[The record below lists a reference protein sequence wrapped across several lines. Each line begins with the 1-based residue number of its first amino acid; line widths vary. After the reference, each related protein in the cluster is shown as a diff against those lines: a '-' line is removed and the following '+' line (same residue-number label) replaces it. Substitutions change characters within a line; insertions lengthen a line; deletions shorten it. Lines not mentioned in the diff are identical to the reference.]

1 LLKHLSKIIG
11 TFFYTGFF
19 PFAPATFATLV
30 FILAYAW
37 IPGGKVLAHPVVLLA
52 TLLVSVPVATQVEKR
67 YGTDAGCIVIDEVV
81 GTQIAL
87 TLARPTALGLVA
99 AFVLFRFFDIVKPFP
114 AGRSQR
120 LPRGYGVVADDV
132 IAGIYTRLTL
142 IALSLVVP
150 RIGQMF

>member
-1 LLKHLSKIIG
+1 MFKDLSKTIG

-19 PFAPATFATLV
+19 PIAPATFATLV

-37 IPGGKVLAHPVVLLA
+37 IPGGEVLAHPLVLLA
-52 TLLVSVPVATQVEKR
+52 TLVVSVPVATQVEKQ

-87 TLARPTALGLVA
+87 TLAKPTALGLLA
-99 AFVLFRFFDIVKPFP
+99 AFLLFRFYDIAKPFP

-132 IAGIYTRLTL
+132 IAGIYTRVTL
-142 IALSLVVP
+142 IVLSLVAP
-150 RIGQMF
+150 GIGRMF

>member
-1 LLKHLSKIIG
+1 VLNRLSKIVG

-19 PFAPATFATLV
+19 PVAPATFATLV
-30 FILAYAW
+30 FLLAYAW
-37 IPGGKVLAHPVVLLA
+37 IPGGEVLAHPIVLVA
-52 TLLVSVPVATQVEKR
+52 TLLVSIPVATQVEKQ

-87 TLARPTALGLVA
+87 ALAQPTALGLVA
-99 AFVLFRFFDIVKPFP
+99 AFLLFRFFDIVKPFP

-132 IAGIYTRLTL
+132 IAGVYTRVTL
-142 IALSLVVP
+142 IVLSLVVP
-150 RIGQMF
+150 AIGRMV

>member
-1 LLKHLSKIIG
+1 MLNRLSKIVG

-19 PFAPATFATLV
+19 PVAPATFATLV
-30 FILAYAW
+30 FLLAYAW
-37 IPGGKVLAHPVVLLA
+37 IPGGEVLAHPIVLVA
-52 TLLVSVPVATQVEKR
+52 TLLVSIPVATQVEKQ

-87 TLARPTALGLVA
+87 ALAQPTALGLVA
-99 AFVLFRFFDIVKPFP
+99 AFLLFRFFDIVKPFP

-132 IAGIYTRLTL
+132 IAGVYTRVTL
-142 IALSLVVP
+142 IVLSLVVP
-150 RIGQMF
+150 AIGRMV